1 MRKFTTTL
9 ICLLTIGTVFSQDD
23 LPQTSIQG
31 LFERNEDQITSLAE
45 AFSEDLYDWSPAE
58 GIRSVG
64 QVLLHAA
71 QANYFFM
78 MNLGFELPAEVDM
91 MTMASTTGKSN
102 IIDIV
107 EKSFDFTKER
117 MTQIP
122 TDALAETITLP
133 FGEFSKLTSL
143 LILLEHSGEH
153 KGQLIAYARS
163 NGITPPWSE

>member
-1 MRKFTTTL
+1 MRKFTTLTL
-9 ICLLTIGTVFSQDD
+9 CLLFAATAFSQDD
-23 LPQTSIQG
+23 LSQTSIQG
-31 LFERNEDQITSLAE
+31 LFARNEEQISSLAD

-78 MNLGFELPAEVDM
+78 MNLGFELPSDVDM
-91 MTMASTTGKSN
+91 MTMASITGKSN
-102 IIDIV
+102 IIDV
-107 EKSFDFTKER
+107 VKKSFDFTKER
-117 MTQIP
+117 ISQVP
-122 TDALAETITLP
+122 TDALAEKITLP
-133 FGEFSKLTSL
+133 FGEFSKITSL

-163 NGITPPWSE
+163 NGIAPPWSE